1 MTKVIFR
8 KAKNPY
14 TGDYDVIAFFPDEEA
29 NYGKILCYEHM
40 GQHSEA
46 DILYYKYET
55 KKATPEEYA
64 DLYRELTELVG
75 YEDLKIMQK
84 FMRR

>member
-14 TGDYDVIAFFPDEEA
+14 TNDYDVMAFFPDIEA
-29 NYGKILCYEHM
+29 NYGKIVCYEHM
-40 GQHSEA
+40 GQHGEA
-46 DILYYKYET
+46 DLMYYWHNT

-75 YEDLKIMQK
+75 YEDLKVMQK
-84 FMRR
+84 LMR